1 GLSYSCTPNNPT
13 GTTTPRSD
21 IEWLVENK
29 PKGAIVL
36 LDEAYLHY
44 SDEEKGSP
52 LVAADK
58 DVIILR
64 TFSKL
69 YGMAGLRAGSAFG
82 RPDLPA
88 KIKGYGAGARP
99 VTGMVGAMAS
109 LRVKTLA
116 PERKKSMRAIRGD
129 VFAFL
134 HKNNI
139 DFVPSSS
146 NCFMLNAGRPAR
158 DYIRAMQAKRVYVG
172 RVWPA
177 WPTYSRVTIGTATE
191 MAKFKEATLE
201 VLA

>member
-1 GLSYSCTPNNPT
+1 KIDANENPLGPCPEAAEAMRSVVQKGGRYLYDETSRFVDLLASQEGLKPAYVMPFAGSSEPLHCAVLAYTSPSRSFVAADPGYEAGFRAAEFIGARTFKVPLTKTHAHDVKAMAAAEPNAGLFYIWNPNNPT

-69 YGMAGLRAGSAFG
+69 YGMAGL
-82 RPDLPA
+82 
-88 KIKGYGAGARP
+88 
-99 VTGMVGAMAS
+99 
-109 LRVKTLA
+109 
-116 PERKKSMRAIRGD
+116 
-129 VFAFL
+129 
-134 HKNNI
+134 
-139 DFVPSSS
+139 
-146 NCFMLNAGRPAR
+146 
-158 DYIRAMQAKRVYVG
+158 
-172 RVWPA
+172 
-177 WPTYSRVTIGTATE
+177 
-191 MAKFKEATLE
+191 
-201 VLA
+201 